1 MSPGKTKLPVSKP
14 KRPAFT
20 LVELLVVIAIIG
32 ILIALMLSAV
42 QAARESA
49 RRLQCRNNLKQ
60 IGLACQDH
68 LDRQKHFPTGG
79 WGFWWIGDP
88 DRGYAKNQPG
98 GWVYNILPG
107 LELSGLRNTGKGTSA
122 ALKKAGIILVVR
134 TGISELI
141 CPSRRAFGLFPKGM
155 AGTFI
160 AYNANENNTNDNVLA
175 RSDYA
180 ACCGSQSFNEDPDF
194 DTAAGPTSYENALS
208 FKWPDSDNPASPKYQ
223 DGIMYQRSAIR
234 PIDIRRGLSHTIM
247 AGEKYIDRADYLTGL
262 DYGDNESMYTGQ
274 NNDNYRVTFLPPRL
288 DHRGGL
294 DPTDPARSPETTR
307 FGSPHAASSHF
318 VFCDGSVHGIS
329 YEVDPGSFKIFG
341 SRNNSTIPPENVLN
355 D

>member
-1 MSPGKTKLPVSKP
+1 MFPNHNAIAVSKP

-32 ILIALMLSAV
+32 ILIALLLSAV

-79 WGFWWIGDP
+79 WGFWWVGDP

-107 LELSGLRNTGKGTSA
+107 LELTALRNTGKGTSA
-122 ALKKAGIILVVR
+122 AQKRASIILVVR
-134 TGISELI
+134 TSISELI
-141 CPSRRAFGLFPKGM
+141 CPSRRAVGLFPKGM

-160 AYNANENNTNDNVLA
+160 AYNANDNDANDNVLA

-194 DTAAGPTSYENALS
+194 DTAAGPTSYEAALT
-208 FKWPDSDNPASPKYQ
+208 FKWPDSDNPASPMYQ
-223 DGIMYQRSAIR
+223 DGVMYQRSAIR
-234 PIDIRRGLSHTIM
+234 PIDVRRGLSHTIM
-247 AGEKYIDRADYLTGL
+247 AGEKYINAADYLTGM

-274 NNDNYRVTFLPPRL
+274 NNDNYRVTFLPPAL
-288 DHRGGL
+288 DSRR
-294 DPTDPARSPETTR
+294 DPNTIDTTK
-307 FGSPHAASSHF
+307 FGSPHAAASHF
-318 VFCDGSVHGIS
+318 VFCDGSVHSIS
-329 YEVDPGSFKIFG
+329 YEVDTGSYQIFG
-341 SRNNSTIPPENVLN
+341 SRNKSTIPPENVIN

>member
-1 MSPGKTKLPVSKP
+1 MFLCKKKLAVPKL

-32 ILIALMLSAV
+32 ILIALMLAAV
-42 QAARESA
+42 QAAREAA

-79 WGFWWIGDP
+79 WGFWWVGDP
-88 DRGYAKNQPG
+88 DRGYGKNQPG

-107 LELSGLRNTGKGTSA
+107 LELIGLRNTGKGTSA
-122 ALKKAGIILVVR
+122 AQKRSSIISVVR
-134 TGISELI
+134 TPISEML
-141 CPSRRAFGLFPKGM
+141 CPSRRSFGLFPKGM

-160 AYNANENNTNDNVLA
+160 AYNANPNDPNDNVLA

-180 ACCGSQSFNEDPDF
+180 ACCGSQSFNENADF
-194 DTAAGPTSYENALS
+194 DTAAGPTSYDNAPS
-208 FKWPDSDNPASPKYQ
+208 FKWPDSDNPASPQYQ
-223 DGIMYQRSAIR
+223 DGVMYQRSAIR

-247 AGEKYIDRADYLTGL
+247 AGEKYINAADYLTGL
-262 DYGDNESMYTGQ
+262 DLGDNESMYTGQ
-274 NNDNYRVTFLPPRL
+274 NNDNYRVTFLPPL
-288 DHRGGL
+288 HDHRGDP
-294 DPTDPARSPETTR
+294 DPTDLTR
-307 FGSPHAASSHF
+307 FGGAHASASHF
-318 VFCDGSVHGIS
+318 VFCDGSVHSIS
-329 YEVDPGSFKIFG
+329 YDVDPGSFKIYG
-341 SRNNSTIPPENVLN
+341 SRNNPTIPAENVFN